1 MIEVN
6 QYYRSADPRDEGRTL
21 RVVAAPSSTPGTP
34 SFQRVGVVTV
44 HPDGREDRLRAVDA
58 KHFHEFELTQN
69 ETVRKTGYVLV
80 RP

>member
-21 RVVAAPSSTPGTP
+21 RIVAAPGTTPGTP

-44 HPDGREDRLRAVDA
+44 HADGREDRLRAVDA
-58 KHFHEFELTQN
+58 KYFHQKPYGRNGEP
-69 ETVRKTGYVLV
+69 RKTGYVLV
-80 RP
+80 RS